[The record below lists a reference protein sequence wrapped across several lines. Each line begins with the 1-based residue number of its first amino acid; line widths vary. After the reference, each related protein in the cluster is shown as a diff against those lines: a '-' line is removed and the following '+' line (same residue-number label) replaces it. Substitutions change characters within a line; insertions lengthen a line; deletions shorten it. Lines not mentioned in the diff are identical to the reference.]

1 MYEGQL
7 FVYSPRT
14 SSLAFVEFARQLIK
28 EAFAP
33 LDPETA
39 QADMPVEQYAETLG
53 KLKPHFIHHPESKRH
68 LQALMSDM
76 GVTLNT
82 GLMSRSRGSTISGF
96 LTTGITYA
104 WRPHPDARLPVP
116 GAMRRSS
123 PEC

>member
-1 MYEGQL
+1 MNNTVYIDPSISDDERRRRVYEGQL

-53 KLKPHFIHHPESKRH
+53 KLKPHFIHHSDSKRH
-68 LQALMSDM
+68 LQATWRA
-76 GVTLNT
+76 TL
-82 GLMSRSRGSTISGF
+82 SGRTSMCQSNRLF
-96 LTTGITYA
+96 A
-104 WRPHPDARLPVP
+104 HP
-116 GAMRRSS
+116 G
-123 PEC
+123 